1 MGFAFSKLWE
11 GLFAA
16 DDNFK
21 VRPSQKAALRVS
33 VVGGAA
39 PLAGPDLPV
48 PAGCGQIVIVGLSN
62 AGKTTILY
70 NLHLGEVVVTQPTI
84 GR

>member
-1 MGFAFSKLWE
+1 
-11 GLFAA
+11 
-16 DDNFK
+16 
-21 VRPSQKAALRVS
+21 
-33 VVGGAA
+33 
-39 PLAGPDLPV
+39 V

>member
-21 VRPSQKAALRVS
+21 VRPSQQAALRVS
-33 VVGGAA
+33 VVEGRQ
-39 PLAGPDLPV
+39 L
-48 PAGCGQIVIVGLSN
+48 QRQGLSCLCLL
-62 AGKTTILY
+62 AAARSSSSASATRARPRSSTTCILER
-70 NLHLGEVVVTQPTI
+70 LS
-84 GR
+84 

>member
-33 VVGGAA
+33 VVGGR
-39 PLAGPDLPV
+39 
-48 PAGCGQIVIVGLSN
+48 
-62 AGKTTILY
+62 
-70 NLHLGEVVVTQPTI
+70 QPF
-84 GR
+84 GRA

>member
-21 VRPSQKAALRVS
+21 VRPSQKLLWGSRWWE
-33 VVGGAA
+33 GGSA
-39 PLAGPDLPV
+39 
-48 PAGCGQIVIVGLSN
+48 S
-62 AGKTTILY
+62 
-70 NLHLGEVVVTQPTI
+70 
-84 GR
+84 GRA